1 MQVLRGCRV
10 RSRGLVFLSPTG
22 PYTSGY
28 YPLEYTQSVQHIES
42 VETCTLRPPIQVV
55 PRAKPDKNVHD
66 YRVDM
71 RVNYSP
77 GDHPVVFRVTSA
89 GKELQ
94 PWQSYASYELQ
105 PWTSYASYR
114 LPRGSALYGIC
125 GEGFVIDKVFGTPQT
140 SPSHLT
146 VSRDSLDMAMF
157 NSEGAVSSGK
167 TDLQLGYTCVR
178 KP

>member
-1 MQVLRGCRV
+1 MV
-10 RSRGLVFLSPTG
+10 PTA
-22 PYTSGY
+22 
-28 YPLEYTQSVQHIES
+28 E
-42 VETCTLRPPIQVV
+42 
-55 PRAKPDKNVHD
+55 PDKSVHD

-71 RVNYSP
+71 RANYSP
-77 GDHPVVFRVTSA
+77 GDHPVVFRVTNA

-94 PWQSYASYELQ
+94 PWQSYASYSLQ
-105 PWTSYASYR
+105 PWTSYARNR

-125 GEGFVIDKVFGTPQT
+125 GEGFVIDKVFGTPQA

-157 NSEGAVSSGK
+157 NSESAVSSGN
-167 TDLQLGYTCVR
+167 TDLRLGYTCVR

>member
-1 MQVLRGCRV
+1 L
-10 RSRGLVFLSPTG
+10 
-22 PYTSGY
+22 SGY

-42 VETCTLRPPIQVV
+42 VETCTLKPLTQVV
-55 PRAKPDKNVHD
+55 HRAKPDKNVHD

-125 GEGFVIDKVFGTPQT
+125 GEGFVIDKVFGTPQA

-146 VSRDSLDMAMF
+146 VARDSLDMAMF
-157 NSEGAVSSGK
+157 NSEGAVSSGN
-167 TDLQLGYTCVR
+167 TDLHLGYTCVR
-178 KP
+178 KQ